1 MLYENEISKRLQL
14 AMKARGMNLTT
25 LSKESGITLAS
36 ISRYVKGERVPSA
49 VILGILAIT
58 LSVSS
63 DYLLGITDGMNGKD
77 YKTIDVE
84 KALKY
89 CEEKGEGWRDF
100 GDRSLANIGHG
111 DGRMSSFGAVSF
123 AAQQE
128 ELYAYHVPR
137 ILKELSNYKEERI
150 NEANKEKR
158 IIETC

>member
-1 MLYENEISKRLQL
+1 MIYENEISKRLQL

-49 VILGILAIT
+49 IILGILAIT
-58 LSVSS
+58 LSVSC

-77 YKTIDVE
+77 SKTIDVE

-89 CEEKGEGWRDF
+89 CEEQAEGWSDF
-100 GDRSLANIGHG
+100 GDRALTNIGHG
-111 DGRMSSFGAVSF
+111 DSKLSSFGAVSF

-128 ELYAYHVPR
+128 ELYAYHIPR
-137 ILKELSNYKEERI
+137 VIKELSNYKEERI
-150 NEANKEKR
+150 NETIKEK
-158 IIETC
+158 